1 MEKSPLKKEFVEL
14 QSMRLEIRE
23 ISPCDCVR
31 SPEIPRLFHFSYAPE
46 SWLLKKEGKVELNQP
61 KLSTQITAALN
72 QQFRVYRRA
81 S

>member
-23 ISPCDCVR
+23 ISRCDCVR

-46 SWLLKKEGKVELNQP
+46 LVELKRKAKSGKVVHTNHGG
-61 KLSTQITAALN
+61 S
-72 QQFRVYRRA
+72 
-81 S
+81 